1 MQYITDL
8 EIANKALAKLGLR
21 EISSFDSQEEAARVA
36 KAVYGT
42 TRDFELSTYQ
52 WAFALKRME
61 IPADADAPA
70 FGFAYQY
77 SLPTDF
83 LRLEG
88 IYNPGGLDRD
98 AYEIEGN
105 KILTNIEAPLR
116 IRYISREVAQTK
128 WPPYFVEAF
137 ATRLAYEMCER
148 LKQDPQRK
156 NLLMQEYQLVI
167 ASAKR
172 ANAIQLAIKRP
183 LPTSWEVA
191 HDGK

>member
-21 EISSFDSQEEAARVA
+21 EIPSFDSQEEAARVA

-52 WAFALKRME
+52 WAFALKRIE
-61 IPADADAPA
+61 LPADADAPA

-77 SLPTDF
+77 SLPGDF

-88 IYNPGGLDRD
+88 IYNAGGLDRD

-116 IRYISREVAQTK
+116 IRYISREVAQVK
-128 WPPYFVEAF
+128 CPPYFVEAF

-183 LPTSWEVA
+183 LSTSWELA
-191 HDGK
+191 HDEE

>member
-52 WAFALKRME
+52 WAFALKRIE
-61 IPADADAPA
+61 LPADADAPA

-77 SLPTDF
+77 SLPSDF

-88 IYNPGGLDRD
+88 IYNVGGLDRD

-105 KILTNIEAPLR
+105 KILTNIEAPLC

-128 WPPYFVEAF
+128 WPHYFVEAF

-167 ASAKR
+167 AAAKR

-183 LPTSWEVA
+183 LPAPWEVA
-191 HDGK
+191 HDGE